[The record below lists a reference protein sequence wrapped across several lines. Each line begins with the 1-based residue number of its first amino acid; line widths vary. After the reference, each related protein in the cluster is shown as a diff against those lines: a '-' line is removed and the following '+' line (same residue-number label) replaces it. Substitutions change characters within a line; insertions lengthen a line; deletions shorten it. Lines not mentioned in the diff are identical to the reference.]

1 MFIKLNNALR
11 NGVNVVKLLVLDGI
25 MKMSKGFY
33 LLRIL
38 KLVSLR

>member
-1 MFIKLNNALR
+1 MYIKLNNVLR

-25 MKMSKGFY
+25 MKMSKGSY